1 MNEDAVR
8 IVEPD
13 TTNRRPAPRTW
24 VVVLLVT
31 GVAVAFTLSSLA
43 SIDDDLA
50 TPPST
55 PSAAALTADEPV
67 AAKGVTIE
75 TFQRLNRRNKATGSG
90 TFVASGEAV
99 DDGELCTDGAFST
112 LGTQSGET
120 ESGFWFEYEMFC
132 SDGNGTFVLR
142 VSSQDRRLTD
152 PPLDLES
159 GTRDGAWN
167 VASGTRKFVTL
178 GGSGATRAAFESDR
192 CVSMTQGWGVDR
204 ITCGFWVRTHS
215 GEVIRP

>member
-1 MNEDAVR
+1 MKEDAAR

-13 TTNRRPAPRTW
+13 TANRRPASRTW

-50 TPPST
+50 APPST
-55 PSAAALTADEPV
+55 SPAVALSADEPL
-67 AAKGVTIE
+67 AAWGVTIE
-75 TFQRLNRRNKATGSG
+75 TVLKSVRSG

-99 DDGELCTDGAFST
+99 DDGELCTDGVFTT
-112 LGTQSGET
+112 LGQTSGET

-132 SDGNGTFVLR
+132 SDRSGTFVLR
-142 VSSQDRRLTD
+142 VSSQNQRMINT
-152 PPLDLES
+152 PDLAFEF
-159 GTRDGAWN
+159 TPDLDGAWK
-167 VASGTRKFVTL
+167 VATGTRNFVTL
-178 GGSGATRAAFESDR
+178 GGSGATRAAFENDR
-192 CVSMTQGWGVDR
+192 CINSRRLGVDR
-204 ITCGFWVRTHS
+204 ISCGFWVRTYS